1 MMGMQERG
9 NAKQAWCRK
18 CSPIL
23 PPVATSCLVPC
34 KSSRV
39 SALSTLASLR
49 DMLDPSGAIGNGVG
63 NRNRINNRGASE
75 WGVAQLENGLE
86 LARSDPIMLLAV
98 FFVVVVV
105 NLMQDSILWEEV
117 TSVETL
123 TL

>member
-1 MMGMQERG
+1 
-9 NAKQAWCRK
+9 
-18 CSPIL
+18 
-23 PPVATSCLVPC
+23 
-34 KSSRV
+34 
-39 SALSTLASLR
+39 
-49 DMLDPSGAIGNGVG
+49 MLDPSGAIGNGVG

-98 FFVVVVV
+98 FFFVVVV